1 MFVHNSLKEFI
12 VCGNTKVEAGHLK
25 SEIKSLSAI
34 IPITEFTGFA
44 HEFQVIYNYIL
55 STTILS

>member
-1 MFVHNSLKEFI
+1 MFVHDSLKEFI
-12 VCGNTKVEAGHLK
+12 VCGNTEVEAGHFTC
-25 SEIKSLSAI
+25 EIKTLSAI
-34 IPITEFTGFA
+34 IPITELTGFI